1 LGKKVLIANT
11 LGVAADAVFAASG
24 YNLPI
29 MVVWVGVLS
38 YTLQLYFD
46 FSGYS
51 DMAIGLG
58 AMLGFKFQENFNYP
72 YIAHSITDFWKRWHI
87 SLTSFM
93 REYLY
98 IPLGGNR
105 RGSIRTYMNVWVV
118 FILSGLWHGA
128 SSTFIFW
135 GIYHGFFIMLDRMYA
150 ERLMSKVPKF
160 FRVISTFLVVMVG
173 WVFFRSDSLY
183 AALAIL
189 SNMFGIANGN
199 PQTYMIMA
207 DFIGHRTWFVLFLGI
222 FISFIPIRVIS
233 HRIRSRIARLSISI
247 FKV

>member
-1 LGKKVLIANT
+1 
-11 LGVAADAVFAASG
+11 
-24 YNLPI
+24 

-72 YIAHSITDFWKRWHI
+72 YVAHSITDFWQRWHI

-105 RGSIRTYMNVWVV
+105 RGSIRTYINVWIV

-150 ERLMSKVPKF
+150 EKLMSRVPRF
-160 FRVISTFLVVMVG
+160 FRVILTLLVVMVG
-173 WVFFRSDSLY
+173 WVFFRSDSVY
-183 AALAIL
+183 SALAIL
-189 SNMFGIANGN
+189 SNMFGVVNGN
-199 PQTYMIMA
+199 PRSYMIMA
-207 DFIGHRTWFVLFLGI
+207 DFMGHRTWFVLVVGI
-222 FISFIPIRVIS
+222 LISMVPLREIS
-233 HRIRSRIARLSISI
+233 HRLRSRLARVSISI
-247 FKV
+247 FQACWLGVVYILSILSLVGAVYNPFIYFRF